1 MLTHGLD
8 WTYQYLRD
16 RGVRITPQRQA
27 VLEYLDNTEA
37 HPTAETIY
45 NSLKS
50 RFKGLSLATVYNILH
65 LFRDHGIVM
74 ELSYGDSSA
83 RFDGNAENHYHITCS
98 RCGKVADYHRD
109 LIQGIEEE
117 AERATG
123 FKVQYHR
130 VEFVGTCPE
139 CQRESPQ

>member
-117 AERATG
+117 AGAG
-123 FKVQYHR
+123 DGKVQYP
-130 VEFVGTCPE
+130 G
-139 CQRESPQ
+139 

>member
-83 RFDGNAENHYHITCS
+83 RFDGNVENHYHITCS

-130 VEFVGTCPE
+130 VELVGVCPE